1 MQYFR
6 IEVETKF
13 EKILHC
19 GFLLFFFFF
28 VFTKFGFR
36 FGFLHN
42 FFENLKGKHKKNPYI
57 YCTALVRKSMK
68 KYPLKMHNIL
78 IIRVISSNMII
89 LFLVH
94 EEGIQTSL
102 TTLNTAI
109 TRQYN
114 CYFIIRIQNTQ

>member
-1 MQYFR
+1 MPKVTQ
-6 IEVETKF
+6 KF
-13 EKILHC
+13 EKILHRE
-19 GFLLFFFFF
+19 FFFSSFF
-28 VFTKFGFR
+28 SFVSVKFGFR
-36 FGFLHN
+36 FGFLHI
-42 FFENLKGKHKKNPYI
+42 FFRKPQRQTEKKPYI

-68 KYPLKMHNIL
+68 KYPLKMQNIL
-78 IIRVISSNMII
+78 IIRVISFNIII

-114 CYFIIRIQNTQ
+114 CYFIIRNT